1 MNALYLAF
9 KTTLVHQLLVSIITD
24 QLIKHCHQWDKEYN
38 ARQAKQFSPNEGSD
52 QRPQRGK
59 PYRGTH
65 YVGIEKS
72 WFSINCMTKC
82 VRMPSNTLDGATSS
96 VKNAPIKPA
105 ERHPQ

>member
-65 YVGIEKS
+65 YVGIEKLV
-72 WFSINCMTKC
+72 FYKLYDKMC
-82 VRMPSNTLDGATSS
+82 
-96 VKNAPIKPA
+96 KNA
-105 ERHPQ
+105 E